1 MRCNSRGDF
10 DHTPQAS
17 PTINSPRAVLP
28 ISHQPLCQSPI
39 PTWLPCNPSRHCDCA
54 RCHPSPV
61 PVDKLATRQ
70 AGTRR
75 GEGVFSPQTWRWNE
89 DAVKPSKQRTACLR
103 PKKGNPAFWGGL
115 FDHSGGPQSDPPL
128 RPEGVPPPLCLR
140 RKPAL
145 VSALS
150 TILDVPS
157 TLPVPDLSIFSPVFE
172 LWCPGVPGGG
182 EEGGGEDTGTG
193 AAFRP
198 DFAGREVPSA
208 MDLPL

>member
-75 GEGVFSPQTWRWNE
+75 GEGVFSPQTWRWNG
-89 DAVKPSKQRTACLR
+89 DAVKPATQRTACR
-103 PKKGNPAFWGGL
+103 YF
-115 FDHSGGPQSDPPL
+115 
-128 RPEGVPPPLCLR
+128 
-140 RKPAL
+140 
-145 VSALS
+145 LS
-150 TILDVPS
+150 S
-157 TLPVPDLSIFSPVFE
+157 SIFSVFASRVLAE
-172 LWCPGVPGGG
+172 QQKWLATHPPPAVSPPPRPRPWWGGSPHRDGSEVVWGFRALLREFSSAQRMTTRCDVGSRTQRAPRGEG
-182 EEGGGEDTGTG
+182 EEGRTPHCSRGTC
-193 AAFRP
+193 
-198 DFAGREVPSA
+198 
-208 MDLPL
+208 